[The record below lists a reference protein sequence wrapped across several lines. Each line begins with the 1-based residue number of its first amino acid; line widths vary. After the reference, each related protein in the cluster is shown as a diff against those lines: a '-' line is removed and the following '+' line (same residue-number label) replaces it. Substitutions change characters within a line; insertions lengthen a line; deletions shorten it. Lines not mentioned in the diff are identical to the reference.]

1 MDDLA
6 PEARGLFGFRARAL
20 LQPIFAALLE
30 GLGDLQQPPLLG
42 GGALALVALALRF
55 APRLRAAR
63 RVVVGPEVGVEQGLV
78 ARRRLLFGWSVV
90 GLVVVREGVA
100 HVVFPS
106 QSSSHRLWP
115 SFHARG
121 GEAREAE

>member
-42 GGALALVALALRF
+42 GGALALVALALGF
-55 APRLRAAR
+55 AARLRRAR
-63 RVVVGPEVGVEQGLV
+63 RVVVGPEVLME
-78 ARRRLLFGWSVV
+78 
-90 GLVVVREGVA
+90 
-100 HVVFPS
+100 
-106 QSSSHRLWP
+106 
-115 SFHARG
+115 
-121 GEAREAE
+121 

>member
-1 MDDLA
+1 MDDL
-6 PEARGLFGFRARAL
+6 PSEPRGFFRFGARAL

-55 APRLRAAR
+55 AARLRAAR
-63 RVVVGPEVGVEQGLV
+63 RVVGGPEVGMQQRFV
-78 ARRRLLFGWSVV
+78 ARRRLLLCGSVV
-90 GLVVVREGVA
+90 GLVVVREGVSD
-100 HVVFPS
+100 VVLPS
-106 QSSSHRLWP
+106 QSSPHRLWS

-121 GEAREAE
+121 REAREAE